1 MSDISIL
8 PIFNQSNPNVWDD
21 FLYIRAAAFRHS
33 CGYIMT
39 DKDYDDALKDFLDG
53 WRRRKFNFAFG
64 AYDDADMVG
73 FIQGDCMDNVATI
86 RSLYVL
92 PEYTSQKIGSRL
104 LKSAENAGA
113 FGAKMLDLI
122 SLPRAQ
128 KFYERYNYTPIYH
141 GSNHYIKD
149 ITNETRTCCSVV
161 PVFKSTPSITRMCKR
176 ITSFTGNDFNPSHIN
191 VNHMPMFVYLDS
203 DFTIQGFAI
212 STPTDTDSVQIHIA
226 PNQPQ
231 TYMTRKLNNKFN
243 ELKNLRIKSM
253 GRNRGEK
260 RK

>member
-1 MSDISIL
+1 
-8 PIFNQSNPNVWDD
+8 
-21 FLYIRAAAFRHS
+21 
-33 CGYIMT
+33 
-39 DKDYDDALKDFLDG
+39 
-53 WRRRKFNFAFG
+53 
-64 AYDDADMVG
+64 
-73 FIQGDCMDNVATI
+73 
-86 RSLYVL
+86 
-92 PEYTSQKIGSRL
+92 
-104 LKSAENAGA
+104 
-113 FGAKMLDLI
+113 MLDLI

-128 KFYERYNYTPIYH
+128 KFYERYNYTPIYQ

-203 DFTIQGFAI
+203 DFTIQGFAV

-253 GRNRGEK
+253 GRNRSEK